1 MDNLQHSH
9 LIRIQEAAKQGR
21 LVIFAGAGVSNNSG
35 VPTWSDLTKELKTE
49 CGIENETDDLKIAQ
63 LYKDARGKK
72 EYLDKVKAFLKH
84 RHVIPNEIHRA
95 ILALK
100 PCHIITTNYDDL
112 FEQEIQNEYKQYSV
126 VRKDSDIP
134 RMSYPNSLIKMHG
147 DFDSDN
153 IVLTESDYYNYNKT
167 FPLTHS
173 FVLSLFAS
181 KLVVFVGFSFT
192 DLNLKMILNEI
203 QTNLQGDM
211 QRAYLIADTKP
222 DQLINNYYEK
232 KGINVVYLENND
244 LDKIVHT
251 ASAHRQIPLSNK
263 KGIYLYKMLLAIQM
277 VKKDMSKDL
286 ASQLY
291 ATLSSYSD
299 EIKVFG
305 NGLKYF
311 IPEKE
316 RPYWYIHSNG
326 IQMGSSYF
334 KTLYRKSKKKGWQK
348 SFIKE
353 HPDIDFKE
361 LIRIVHYNNLHEID
375 SLVIIREKAD
385 LHKYFDGESAASIL
399 YQLDIKRLNE
409 RLKYLSGRDL
419 SCNIDDLE
427 YPYVLYQLGDYYQ
440 AYLIY
445 NSILPLAWKKQK
457 FILYFICLYNIWSI
471 RNGVR
476 YQLASRTDMDGEAIF
491 KKISE
496 IDLSEVLSKLPV
508 ADEIRKMFQ
517 DVLSFQSIGQQ
528 AIEVEKLKEKIH
540 QQRKS
545 GERGGVSFNSNFEA
559 LISKFNREFSFCND
573 NFIIC
578 DNNRYYQSICQN
590 TAVGILN
597 SYATPDTK
605 LDGTVVHTSKLDKIY
620 PMELFILVFC
630 LEIDTLQMI
639 FKQYEVYSIELSQS
653 AVDNIHR
660 YLSNLAEIEHIPF
673 VNTTL
678 FSNLL
683 LNLLFVLSKSDET
696 AISSDL
702 LYKVII
708 KYWQHLKSFRFN
720 ELILLELLNKCRPST
735 DALCDILDLL
745 LKNVR
750 FDYGYVQLLDT
761 IAAFLQ
767 EEKINYTSFPIEI
780 LEKTDIANVIYL
792 LYKVLDTS
800 LKPIFYEYCLQ
811 NITDTVSFL
820 NFIISNNFSVDFLEK
835 FKEKTLKIS
844 CYDTDE
850 CYLLAKIYND
860 RQYQDL
866 HPIIE
871 KLSTKNKC
879 LRYFMSPTSYTP
891 IEEVN
896 VKWVVHTDTAI
907 VKEMMNNDYYKNMI
921 KDHLKNKYLTRQQ
934 KEWCIDLL

>member
-49 CGIENETDDLKIAQ
+49 CGIENENDDLKIAQ
-63 LYKDARGKK
+63 LYKDARGEK

-84 RHVIPNEIHRA
+84 RHVIPNEIHKA
-95 ILALK
+95 ILTLK

-181 KLVVFVGFSFT
+181 KLVIFVGFSFT

-244 LDKIVHT
+244 LDKIVYT
-251 ASAHRQIPLSNK
+251 ASAHPQIPLSNK

-326 IQMGSSYF
+326 IQMGSPYF

-348 SFIKE
+348 CFIKD
-353 HPDIDFKE
+353 HSDIDFKE
-361 LIRIVHYNNLHEID
+361 LIRIAHYNNLHEID
-375 SLVIIREKAD
+375 DLVIIREEAD
-385 LHKYFDGESAASIL
+385 LRKYFDCESAASIL
-399 YQLDIKRLNE
+399 YRLDIKRLNE
-409 RLKYLSGRDL
+409 RLKYLSSRNL

-427 YPYVLYQLGDYYQ
+427 HPYVLYLLGDYYQ
-440 AYLIY
+440 AYIIY

-457 FILYFICLYNIWSI
+457 YILYFICLYNIWSI

-476 YQLASRTDMDGEAIF
+476 LQLSSRTDIDGEAIF

-545 GERGGVSFNSNFEA
+545 GERGGMSFNSNLVS
-559 LISKFNREFSFCND
+559 LISKFKREFSFCND

-590 TAVGILN
+590 TAVAILN

-605 LDGTVVHTSKLDKIY
+605 LNGTKIHISKLDKIY

-630 LEIDTLQMI
+630 LEIDTLKEI
-639 FKQYEVYSIELSQS
+639 FKQYEVYSVELSQAS
-653 AVDNIHR
+653 VNNIHR

-673 VNTTL
+673 VTSTI

-683 LNLLFVLSKSDET
+683 LNLLFVLSKSDKIS
-696 AISSDL
+696 ISSDL
-702 LYKVII
+702 LYKVIV
-708 KYWQHLKSFRFN
+708 KYWQHLQSFQFN
-720 ELILLELLNKCRPST
+720 ELLLLELLNKCRPST

-745 LKNVR
+745 LKDVR

-761 IAAFLQ
+761 IAAYLQ
-767 EEKINYTSFPIEI
+767 EEKMKYTSFPIEI
-780 LEKTDIANVIYL
+780 LRRTDVANVIYL
-792 LYKVLDTS
+792 LYNILEAS
-800 LKPIFYEYCLQ
+800 LRPTFYDYCLQ
-811 NITDTVSFL
+811 NITDTISFL
-820 NFIISNNFSVDFLEK
+820 NFITYDNLSANAIVRFREIASGVSCNNTSG
-835 FKEKTLKIS
+835 
-844 CYDTDE
+844 
-850 CYLLAKIYND
+850 CYLLAKIYNNKL
-860 RQYQDL
+860 YQDL
-866 HPIIE
+866 QPFVE
-871 KLSTKNKC
+871 ELSAKNNC
-879 LRYFMSPTSYTP
+879 LRYFISPLAYTP
-891 IEEVN
+891 IEDVTVE
-896 VKWVVHTDTAI
+896 WVVHTDTS
-907 VKEMMNNDYYKNMI
+907 VLKKMMKNKYYRNII
-921 KDHLKNKYLTRQQ
+921 KDHLKNKYLSRQQ
-934 KEWCIDLL
+934 KEWCVDLL

>member
-1 MDNLQHSH
+1 MDKLQHSH

-49 CGIENETDDLKIAQ
+49 CGIENESDDLKIAQ
-63 LYKDARGKK
+63 LYKDARGEK
-72 EYLDKVKAFLKH
+72 EYLDKVKTFLKH
-84 RHVIPNEIHRA
+84 RHVIPNEIHKA

-134 RMSYPNSLIKMHG
+134 RMFYPNSLIKMHG

-181 KLVVFVGFSFT
+181 KLVVFVGFSFS

-222 DQLINNYYEK
+222 DQLTNNYYEK
-232 KGINVVYLENND
+232 KGINVVYIENND

-251 ASAHRQIPLSNK
+251 TTYHQIPLSNK

-291 ATLSSYSD
+291 ATLASYSD

-316 RPYWYIHSNG
+316 RPYWYIHPNG
-326 IQMGSSYF
+326 IQMGSPYF

-348 SFIKE
+348 CFIKE

-361 LIRIVHYNNLHEID
+361 LIRIAHYNNLHEID
-375 SLVIIREKAD
+375 DLVIIREEAD
-385 LHKYFDGESAASIL
+385 LHKYFDCESAASIL
-399 YQLDIKRLNE
+399 YRLDIKRLNE
-409 RLKYLSGRDL
+409 RLKYLSSRNL

-427 YPYVLYQLGDYYQ
+427 HPYVLYLLGDYYQ
-440 AYLIY
+440 AYTIY
-445 NSILPLAWKKQK
+445 NNILPLAWKKQK

-476 YQLASRTDMDGEAIF
+476 HQLASRTDIDGEAIF

-545 GERGGVSFNSNFEA
+545 GERGGMSFNSNLIL
-559 LISKFNREFSFCND
+559 LISKFKREFSFCND

-590 TAVGILN
+590 TAVAILN

-605 LDGTVVHTSKLDKIY
+605 LNGTKIHISKLDKIY

-630 LEIDTLQMI
+630 LEIDTLKEI

-653 AVDNIHR
+653 SVDNIHR

-673 VNTTL
+673 VTSTI

-683 LNLLFVLSKSDET
+683 LNLLFVLSKSDKT
-696 AISSDL
+696 SISPDL

-708 KYWQHLKSFRFN
+708 KYWQHLQSFQFN
-720 ELILLELLNKCRPST
+720 ELLLLELLNKYRPST

-745 LKNVR
+745 LKDVR
-750 FDYGYVQLLDT
+750 FDDSYVQLLD
-761 IAAFLQ
+761 IIVAFLQ
-767 EEKINYTSFPIEI
+767 EEKIKYTLFPIEI
-780 LEKTDIANVIYL
+780 LQRTDIANVVYL
-792 LYKVLDTS
+792 LYNILEASVRPT
-800 LKPIFYEYCLQ
+800 FYEYCLQ
-811 NITDTVSFL
+811 NITDTIPFL
-820 NFIISNNFSVDFLEK
+820 NFITYDNLSANAIDRFREIASGV
-835 FKEKTLKIS
+835 S
-844 CYDTDE
+844 CKNTFG
-850 CYLLAKIYND
+850 CYLLAKIYNNK
-860 RQYQDL
+860 RYQEL
-866 HPIIE
+866 HPFVE
-871 KLSTKNKC
+871 ELSAKNNC
-879 LRYFMSPTSYTP
+879 LRYFISPLTYTP
-891 IEEVN
+891 IEDVTVE
-896 VKWVVHTDTAI
+896 WVVHTDTS
-907 VKEMMNNDYYKNMI
+907 VLKKMMKNKYYRNII
-921 KDHLKNKYLTRQQ
+921 KDHLKNKYLSRQR